1 MPACLV
7 AKIDKNSVR
16 QIGDHRVVFGGAPAF
31 GIATRMIRQDMPSD
45 LIGARA
51 LA

>member
-1 MPACLV
+1 MPACRV
-7 AKIDKNSVR
+7 AKFDKNFVR

-31 GIATRMIRQDMPSD
+31 GIATRMIRQGMPSD
-45 LIGARA
+45 LIRACA

>member
-1 MPACLV
+1 MPVCLV
-7 AKIDKNSVR
+7 AKFDRNFVR

-31 GIATRMIRQDMPSD
+31 GIATRMIRQGLASD
-45 LIGARA
+45 LIRARA